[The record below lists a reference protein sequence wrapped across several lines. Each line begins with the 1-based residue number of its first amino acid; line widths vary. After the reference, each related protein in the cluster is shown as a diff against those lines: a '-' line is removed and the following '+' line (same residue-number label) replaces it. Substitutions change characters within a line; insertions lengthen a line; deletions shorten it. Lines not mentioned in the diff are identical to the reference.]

1 MSVQFFENPEKLYL
15 NMFIQKISRVLIFL
29 YTASAKIEVFW
40 NDSLV
45 LGEIDL
51 QQGQFWTLFAQA
63 AGEPRGRRVSRDM
76 ASGL

>member
-1 MSVQFFENPEKLYL
+1 
-15 NMFIQKISRVLIFL
+15 MFIKKISRVLIFL

-63 AGEPRGRRVSRDM
+63 AGGTRDRSLSRDCNLQDSWDRIKNSTVFM
-76 ASGL
+76 NFL